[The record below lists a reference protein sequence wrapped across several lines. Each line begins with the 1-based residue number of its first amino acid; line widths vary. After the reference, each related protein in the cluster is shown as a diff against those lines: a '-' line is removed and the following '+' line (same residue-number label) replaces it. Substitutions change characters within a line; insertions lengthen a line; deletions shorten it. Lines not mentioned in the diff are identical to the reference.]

1 MVCKM
6 EATLPEATAGL
17 GKEPVP
23 SGWDDSLAG
32 QLLVHFAGSSRR
44 WTFCAVFRL

>member
-6 EATLPEATAGL
+6 EATLPEATAGH

-23 SGWDDSLAG
+23 FGWDDNLAG
-32 QLLVHFAGSSRR
+32 PRSF
-44 WTFCAVFRL
+44 